1 MFNEMGKWLCGMDED
16 QPSKGVAT
24 PNMTR
29 DETDIAEKIS
39 LLSEEDLAVYM
50 RVLNENG
57 FAENKLSNEEI
68 INIFNT
74 PLPSLDINVEEEPQ
88 TIIVKEQSLDSGKIK
103 QYTKSEE
110 KQIEYEPSTLDDYV
124 GQSTAKRSVQTYIK
138 IINQLKCTHLLING
152 WAGCG
157 KTLLAK
163 IIAKMLNANIIYRIP
178 EQLTD
183 IDELLKIINQIQ
195 ESEQL
200 TVLFVDEIHN
210 IDKKVVNIL
219 LPILQDRKFG
229 DTKIR
234 PFIFIG
240 ATTDKDVLC
249 KKFSPLVSRFQS
261 QLTLEKYEPKDLVQ
275 IIKTYHK
282 KTFPNMGI
290 LEKDY
295 QIIAENSRGIPREAI
310 ALLLKQLVL
319 NDMDEV
325 LSQSDILKDGLT
337 KIDIKILTALNQ
349 NDKPMGASFLSQ
361 AVGVPQSDYVEIYER
376 FLVEK
381 GYILR
386 LSRGR
391 TITEKGKELL
401 NGLKKD
407 Y

>member
-1 MFNEMGKWLCGMDED
+1 MFNEMAKWLTGMDEE
-16 QPSKGVAT
+16 QPPKEAVSEDLTEGQKL
-24 PNMTR
+24 
-29 DETDIAEKIS
+29 IADKIES
-39 LLSEEDLAVYM
+39 LSEAELEYYMKELKDKGFFEDKLIDEEIEEIFNSPLPLV
-50 RVLNENG
+50 G
-57 FAENKLSNEEI
+57 FEMNEE
-68 INIFNT
+68 T
-74 PLPSLDINVEEEPQ
+74 PQ
-88 TIIVKEQSLDSGKIK
+88 TVVVKEQSLDSGKIK
-103 QYTKSEE
+103 QYVKTE
-110 KQIEYEPSTLDDYV
+110 KKEINYEPSTLDDYV
-124 GQSTAKRSVQTYIK
+124 GQSTAKRSVQTYVK
-138 IINQLKCTHLLING
+138 IVTQLKCTHMLING

-163 IIAKMLNANIIYRIP
+163 IIAKMLKAKIIYRIP
-178 EQLTD
+178 EQLSD

-229 DTKIR
+229 DTEIR

-249 KKFSPLVSRFQS
+249 KKYSPLVSRFQS
-261 QLTLEKYEPKDLVQ
+261 QITLKKYNPKELIQ

-282 KTFPNMGI
+282 KTFSDRGV
-290 LEKDY
+290 LEADY
-295 QIIAENSRGIPREAI
+295 KLIAENSRGIPREAI

-319 NDMDEV
+319 NDMGEV

-337 KIDIKILTALNQ
+337 KVDVKILTALNQ

-391 TITEKGKELL
+391 TITEKGKGLL
-401 NGLKKD
+401 NAINK
-407 Y
+407 